1 MSRQKAEVKSPVL
14 LRSASEW
21 IELAK
26 KKIGARKDSDIAR
39 ALGTT
44 KQAICNYQSSRNGI
58 GAKEAIRLGWL
69 IEKDPVEIIITSAVH
84 ATQDRQREQW
94 IKILEDYQ
102 IKITAQ
108 GGGES
113 EQEELDQ
120 QQAEKRPN

>member
-1 MSRQKAEVKSPVL
+1 MRTKPVKKTVL

-21 IELAK
+21 IDLAK
-26 KKIGARKDSDIAR
+26 KKTGKGKETEIAAMLR
-39 ALGTT
+39 TT
-44 KQAICNYQSSRNGI
+44 KQAINNYTSGRNGI
-58 GAKEAIRLGWL
+58 GAREAIRLGWL
-69 IEKDPVEIIITSAVH
+69 INEDPIEIMITSAIH
-84 ATQDRQREQW
+84 ATQDRQREKW